1 MEYYKPENISLS
13 LGKFPGPIRKICAS
27 PDGKHALVSIN
38 HKNKIKLY
46 IMSYLKKEIRVN
58 LNYDGCDDNFAYS
71 PDGSRIITAVTA
83 NEFFNMITL
92 VLDESRRKVKKS
104 RPVPF
109 LDGTITSFAYSPN
122 GKYIAA
128 TNNKNKN
135 GIYVFNNDSEKK
147 VGDVFDEHK
156 NTIKFISFSPDSK
169 LIISVD
175 THGIVMIWDIQTKKK
190 YFNMNTG
197 GHFQCFAMDPNGKMF
212 AWGSK
217 NKDVNIFKFKSLTEI
232 DDGDHQKHI
241 LNKRPYNV
249 KSIAFSPN
257 GNLLACGGDQDAI
270 YIVNTKTLELY
281 KAISSYGTVSLAFTQ
296 DSKSLITGN
305 NNMAKIWYLEKN
317 DASFLFDTVKKN
329 KVKPY
334 DIISLKFKTPSLNEK
349 NTYDMVFQLDDFSIT
364 ISIEDL
370 INVISNTSN
379 IKYPCK
385 SHVPYNRLN
394 IRDGDYV
401 KEPYLSIRTM
411 GFVHDGLVPLRHIE
425 RAIYRYESY
434 YGVKVGGA
442 SKTKT
447 TRRKK
452 CPDGSTRDKKTGK
465 CVDEVTKQE
474 VDSLT
479 NTITK
484 MNNNGK
490 KSVKKKDF
498 SPIEYKRNF
507 DHALVFSL
515 EESSKMVQRV
525 VSKQVLTDGDVISAD
540 HCQSDLNFQVY
551 TIKEISNKR
560 NYSKGKRTRSLTSKM
575 RDKSLGRTK
584 RNRNTSI

>member
-1 MEYYKPENISLS
+1 MPENISLT

-38 HKNKIKLY
+38 HKNKTKLY
-46 IMSYLKKEIRVN
+46 IMKYLQNELVN
-58 LNYDGCDDNFAYS
+58 LYYDGLDDHFAYS

-83 NEFFNMITL
+83 NENFSMITL
-92 VLDESRRKVKKS
+92 VLNKSRREVKKAS
-104 RPVPF
+104 YVPF

-128 TNNKNKN
+128 TNNDDKN
-135 GIYVFNNDSEKK
+135 GIYVFDNDSEEF
-147 VGDVFDEHK
+147 VDVYYEHK

-175 THGIVMIWDIQTKKK
+175 SGGIVMIWDFQTKKK
-190 YFNMNTG
+190 YFTKNTG

-257 GNLLACGGDQDAI
+257 GQLLACGGDQDAI
-270 YIVNTKTLELY
+270 YIINTKTLELY
-281 KAISSYGTVSLAFTQ
+281 KAISSYGTVSLAFTK

-305 NNMAKIWYLEKN
+305 NNTAKIWYLEKN
-317 DASFLFDTVKKN
+317 GANFLFDTVKKN

-334 DIISLKFKTPSLNEK
+334 DVISLTFKTPSLNEK
-349 NTYDMVFQLDDFSIT
+349 NTYDMVFQLDNSSIT

-370 INVISNTSN
+370 KKVVSNTSN
-379 IKYPCK
+379 IKYECK
-385 SHVPYNRLN
+385 GHVPYTALQIKN
-394 IRDGDYV
+394 GDYV
-401 KEPYLSIRTM
+401 NEPYLSIRTM
-411 GFVHDGLVPLRHIE
+411 GFVRDGLISMNDVE
-425 RAIYRYESY
+425 KAILRYESY
-434 YGVKVGGA
+434 YSIKVVGT

-452 CPDGSTRDKKTGK
+452 CPNGSTRDGKTGK
-465 CVDEVTKQE
+465 CVDEATKQE

-479 NTITK
+479 NTVTK
-484 MNNNGK
+484 MNDNE
-490 KSVKKKDF
+490 KKKDL

-515 EESSKMVQRV
+515 EESSKMVKRV
-525 VSKQVLTDGDVISAD
+525 VSKQVLTDGGVISAD

-560 NYSKGKRTRSLTSKM
+560 NYSKGKKTRSLTPKM
-575 RDKSLGRTK
+575 SNKSLSRTK
-584 RNRNTSI
+584 RNRNASI